1 MEGEK
6 DRLNSL
12 FELLPEGW
20 EKKAKELGALKRGRK
35 IRTPKDLLWLILLY
49 QTEGKSLAGTAAMA
63 EMAGVAEMSKEAVS
77 KRMKRS
83 KDWLKWLCQN
93 ICRRVGLAERKPR
106 WLAGREV
113 KIVDGSEEVKC
124 GVRRKCYMLHYCI
137 ELFTLDT
144 CELHVT
150 DNKTGE
156 KLSNFNGFKKGDI
169 VMGDRGYG
177 NLPGIAFLNKLG
189 VDFVLRIQGWKHA
202 FFNEKN
208 EKIDLL
214 ARLSVLKEGEMT
226 NITANCTIE
235 GQYKPVRICAMRK
248 SAQSEQDGIKRLTK
262 TNQRKHGGVP
272 VSGTQ
277 QENNKYVILATSLE
291 EGITAAQIM
300 ELYRMRRQ
308 IEMAFKRLKSLFKYN
323 DLPMEDSESAFAWF
337 YGKLLLAALCET
349 LVNTGRFSP
358 CGASGK
364 RNQSAS

>member
-1 MEGEK
+1 MG
-6 DRLNSL
+6 
-12 FELLPEGW
+12 
-20 EKKAKELGALKRGRK
+20 
-35 IRTPKDLLWLILLY
+35 
-49 QTEGKSLAGTAAMA
+49 
-63 EMAGVAEMSKEAVS
+63 KEAVS
-77 KRMKRS
+77 KRMKKS
-83 KDWLKWLCQN
+83 KEWLKRLCQN
-93 ICRRVGLAERKPR
+93 IYRRAGLIAGKPQR
-106 WLAGREV
+106 LKGREV
-113 KIVDGSEEVKC
+113 KIVGGSEEVKC

-137 ELFTLDT
+137 ELFTLDA

-177 NLPGIAFLNKLG
+177 NLPGIAFLNKPG
-189 VDFVLRIQGWKHA
+189 VDFVLRIKGWKHA

-214 ARLSVLKEGEMT
+214 ARLSGLKEGEIA
-226 NITANCTIE
+226 NIAANCKIE
-235 GQYKPVRICAMRK
+235 GRHEPVRICAMRK
-248 SAQSEQDGIKRLTK
+248 NAESEQDGIKRLAK
-262 TNQRKHGGVP
+262 TNRRKNGGVP

-277 QENNKYVILATSLE
+277 KENNKYVILATSLE

-300 ELYRMRRQ
+300 ELYRTRWQ
-308 IEMAFKRLKSLFKYN
+308 IEMAFKRLKPLFEYN
-323 DLPMEDSESAFAWF
+323 DLPMEDSESAFARF

-358 CGASGK
+358 GGANGK